1 MADTETARTGDGSAG
16 GAAGAA
22 AGRTAGAAGAAGA
35 GIKARKKGFVHD
47 VLTVATRALRAIPRD
62 TESIIPALIVP
73 VFFYVVNMGA
83 FEQFAERGIPGFDYR
98 AFQLPVA
105 VIFGVTGISRATT
118 LVLDIQDGYFDRLLL
133 SPVHRLALLLGCMAA
148 DLALAAGLTLPV
160 LALGFVTGVRFE
172 TGFLGLVVFVL
183 LCALWSLVYAG
194 FPYAIA
200 LKTGNPAAVN
210 TSFLIFFPFVFLTTA
225 FLPQEALSGWLS
237 TAADYNPLTYIL
249 AGLRSL
255 LTVGWDATA
264 LFQALLAIAGV
275 GAVSMTLAFRAL
287 AGRVKRT

>member
-1 MADTETARTGDGSAG
+1 M
-16 GAAGAA
+16 
-22 AGRTAGAAGAAGA
+22 
-35 GIKARKKGFVHD
+35 
-47 VLTVATRALRAIPRD
+47 LTVASRALRAIPRD
-62 TESIIPALIVP
+62 TESIVPALIVP

-83 FEQFAERGIPGFDYR
+83 FENFAETGIPGFNYR

-118 LVLDIQDGYFDRLLL
+118 LVLDIQGGYFDRLRL
-133 SPVHRLALLLGCMAA
+133 SPVNRWALLLGCMMA
-148 DLALAAGLTLPV
+148 DLALAIGLTLPV
-160 LALGFVTGVRFE
+160 LALGFVTGVRFD
-172 TGFLGLVVFVL
+172 TGLLGIVVFVL

-255 LTVGWDATA
+255 LTDGWDATA